1 MAAALENL
9 RAARDQAGHGWLG
22 VDIGPTGHLMAPM
35 GDLDFDEAVASFLKR
50 SGLVQR
56 QERMRWSSRP

>member
-35 GDLDFDEAVASFLKR
+35 GDLDFDEAVASFSETIR
-50 SGLVQR
+50 AGAAAGDVQ
-56 QERMRWSSRP
+56 